1 MSFKASAWAVD
12 QKVGNSTAKL
22 LLLTLAEAASIEDAS
37 CFPSRSKL
45 ADRIEA
51 SVDTVDRALRLLVE
65 AGFITVTKRQRQNG
79 SDSSNVY
86 TINLDREPQNAA
98 SRTAMRPSQPQG
110 YAAPPS
116 RTAMRPPLTGQ
127 SETSVEQVNSCRVG
141 NSTSQTP
148 SFPDLPQEPG
158 GETLEANP
166 EAEPKGQ
173 GEETPHVPRP
183 PLTAPDKYAD
193 ARKVLAHLNASTGRN
208 FRETDSNL
216 KLIRGRLLEAG
227 VDVGGCLQMIDRQC
241 AKWLKDPKMA
251 EYLRPETLFGKLK
264 FDSYYSAR
272 SLPVVLEAPKVH
284 SQKPPTRWDLEKEQA
299 RLEEALKKHKG
310 NDNSMVYVHEWAT
323 PEQIEDANR
332 LKARLKD
339 VKSKLL
345 HFPSG
350 E

>member
-1 MSFKASAWAVD
+1 MKTIFRTVKICKYTQINNDMLRDRSLSLKAKGLLAMILTHSDEWVVTKSWLEGICLEGKDSIQAALD
-12 QKVGNSTAKL
+12 ELREAGYAQYEGQKSGPNGQFLPACWTFFEEPHRSGFSRSGKTGDGKPAPKKTISPEDNQREENHSVGNG
-22 LLLTLAEAASIEDAS
+22 
-37 CFPSRSKL
+37 FP
-45 ADRIEA
+45 
-51 SVDTVDRALRLLVE
+51 T
-65 AGFITVTKRQRQNG
+65 
-79 SDSSNVY
+79 
-86 TINLDREPQNAA
+86 PQLPEE
-98 SRTAMRPSQPQG
+98 RPV
-110 YAAPPS
+110 PS
-116 RTAMRPPLTGQ
+116 
-127 SETSVEQVNSCRVG
+127 
-141 NSTSQTP
+141 
-148 SFPDLPQEPG
+148 
-158 GETLEANP
+158 LEANP

-173 GEETPHVPRP
+173 GRETPHVPRT
-183 PLTAPDKYAD
+183 PLTTPDKYAD

-284 SQKPPTRWDLEKEQA
+284 SQKPLTRWDLEKEQA

-339 VKSKLL
+339 VKAKLL
-345 HFPSG
+345 HFPSS

>member
-1 MSFKASAWAVD
+1 MKTIFKSCKDTHFVKIANSMLRDKRLSMGARGLLAMILTHSEEWVVTKSWLIDQGPDGYDAITSMLKELSSLGYAVNEKQGRD
-12 QKVGNSTAKL
+12 GSGTFTKSVWMFSDEGFTARGNPCTVSRARSTGSRQTHTKKEQSSEENGTEENGEDLVGNG
-22 LLLTLAEAASIEDAS
+22 
-37 CFPSRSKL
+37 FP
-45 ADRIEA
+45 
-51 SVDTVDRALRLLVE
+51 T
-65 AGFITVTKRQRQNG
+65 
-79 SDSSNVY
+79 
-86 TINLDREPQNAA
+86 PQ
-98 SRTAMRPSQPQG
+98 
-110 YAAPPS
+110 
-116 RTAMRPPLTGQ
+116 
-127 SETSVEQVNSCRVG
+127 
-141 NSTSQTP
+141 
-148 SFPDLPQEPG
+148 LPQERPVPS
-158 GETLEANP
+158 LEANP

-216 KLIRGRLLEAG
+216 KLIHGRLLEAG

-284 SQKPPTRWDLEKEQA
+284 GQKHPTRWDLEKEQA

-339 VKSKLL
+339 VKAKLL
-345 HFPSG
+345 HFQSG